1 MKAILGNFTKISET
15 EFRLKKD
22 LQFADITVDED
33 KKIQTVQYK
42 DKQDIQ
48 IGDILTHQD
57 VDYEILDINADTTKY
72 LKVIVKANIQE
83 QDVPEKKTFIARKMT
98 PRKPKPAPKRVKKK
112 VDTIKKAPITEKIVK
127 EVETPPTKEPI
138 VPTKAVPTTT
148 IPKNR
153 PIFKKILGWIGN
165 KLTSISDR

>member
-1 MKAILGNFTKISET
+1 
-15 EFRLKKD
+15 
-22 LQFADITVDED
+22 
-33 KKIQTVQYK
+33 
-42 DKQDIQ
+42 
-48 IGDILTHQD
+48 
-57 VDYEILDINADTTKY
+57 
-72 LKVIVKANIQE
+72 
-83 QDVPEKKTFIARKMT
+83 MT